1 MSTNKL
7 YPIYNRLLKTSF
19 NKLIRYLPLSDI
31 LKLLL
36 NFDNKLYGYISRCAI
51 KYDDGLHPKHRLMA
65 YHDYFVRNIGEQ
77 ENVLD
82 IGCGNGALSYDIARK
97 TSGMVIG
104 IDKSK
109 DNIGYANKHYNRGNL
124 KFVLGDVLSGLPNE
138 HSKIKTVT
146 MSNVIE
152 HIQERVEFLKGVL
165 NKIKPRQLLFRVP
178 MFEREWMVPLKK
190 ELGVE
195 YRLDQTHYIEYT
207 QKDFFAELEAAGL
220 RVESYEIRW
229 GEIWAK
235 AMPVK

>member
-1 MSTNKL
+1 VAHLFGQIIKRLQSV
-7 YPIYNRLLKTSF
+7 LLKGTV
-19 NKLIRYLPLSDI
+19 
-31 LKLLL
+31 KLLSPEDAL
-36 NFDNKLYGYISRCAI
+36 EILLSYHNELYGYISRCAI
-51 KYDDGLHPKHRLMA
+51 RYDDGLHPKHRLMA
-65 YHDYFVRNIGEQ
+65 YHDYFVRNIGKQ

-109 DNIGYANKHYNRGNL
+109 ANIDYANKHYNHDNL
-124 KFVLGDVLSGLPNE
+124 KFVLGDVLSGLPDE

-152 HIQERVEFLKGVL
+152 HIHERVEFLKGVL
-165 NKIKPRQLLFRVP
+165 NKIKPSQLLFRVP